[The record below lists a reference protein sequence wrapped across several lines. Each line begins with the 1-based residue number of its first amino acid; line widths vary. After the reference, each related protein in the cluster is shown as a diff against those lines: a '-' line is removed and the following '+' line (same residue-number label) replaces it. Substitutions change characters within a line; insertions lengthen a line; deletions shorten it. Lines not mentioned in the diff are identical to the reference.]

1 MLSSVTLVVV
11 VLGVRWCRCEDDG
24 KRSVC
29 HNNQTSGVLDMYVS
43 ISNVSKVSYLGR
55 YDI

>member
-1 MLSSVTLVVV
+1 MLSSVALMVV
-11 VLGVRWCRCEDDG
+11 VLGVWWCRCEDNG
-24 KRSVC
+24 KRYVC

-55 YDI
+55 YDM